1 MTYFSFL
8 WLVKIEKPSLT
19 YFCSLLWNFDYLFEM
34 KLVLFI
40 IVKQLPILAPVY
52 HMPELWWG
60 LLSALLPTM
69 CMSASVKNY
78 QCEMCVVEI
87 LAVILGV
94 LFICW
99 DWKLGTV
106 QCWVRVSSAL
116 YSVVGLW
123 AEEMDVKV
131 WTEWFIVCLF
141 NVRAAK
147 IQLHNWEQETMP
159 SGWNVFHYTEDLS
172 FRVDLNNSYLA
183 ETLWV
188 NGSELEGLEDQFQL
202 CYFLSMW
209 C

>member
-19 YFCSLLWNFDYLFEM
+19 YFCSLLWNFDCLFEM

-40 IVKQLPILAPVY
+40 IVKQLPNLAPVY

-87 LAVILGV
+87 LAVIWGV

-116 YSVVGLW
+116 YSMVGLW

-147 IQLHNWEQETMP
+147 I
-159 SGWNVFHYTEDLS
+159 HYITENKRPCLLVEMY
-172 FRVDLNNSYLA
+172 FI
-183 ETLWV
+183 TLKIWA
-188 NGSELEGLEDQFQL
+188 SELTLIIHIWQRAFGSTGVNWGRD
-202 CYFLSMW
+202 
-209 C
+209 